1 MSATAASLAFILLS
15 SSVSAPLR
23 ACELIDRTCAMTE
36 SRFSKKKVSSPSLSP
51 SSPFLLDSRRG
62 SGGTGNASAAVG
74 CASAFASLVF
84 VTAFSLDSA
93 LPFSPSCS
101 SFSFNSASI
110 LAKAA
115 AAPLCSRGLFNAD
128 DHTVPPTASA
138 TRAKPSFSRSSCP
151 ALRPTSLQSAS
162 TNSYPRSRHHNTLRL
177 YSSSAALVVLS
188 GTGPV
193 VTATKRRSR
202 SPAWLDA
209 SAAECTE
216 ANASRG
222 AARPATAS

>member
-15 SSVSAPLR
+15 SSVIAPLR

-36 SRFSKKKVSSPSLSP
+36 SRFSKKNSSSPSLSP
-51 SSPFLLDSRRG
+51 SSPFLLDSTSG
-62 SGGTGNASAAVG
+62 SGGIGNASAAVDG
-74 CASAFASLVF
+74 GSAFASLVS
-84 VTAFSLDSA
+84 VGTFSLDSNSA

-101 SFSFNSASI
+101 SCCCNCSST

-115 AAPLCSRGLFNAD
+115 AAPLCPRGLFTAQ

-151 ALRPTSLQSAS
+151 ALTPASLQSAS
-162 TNSYPRSRHHNTLRL
+162 TYSYPRSRHHKTRRL
-177 YSSSAALVVLS
+177 YSPSAALVVLS
-188 GTGPV
+188 GTGPM

-222 AARPATAS
+222 AA